1 MPTLTFP
8 IDDKRLQELE
18 QAAAAQGMLLEAL
31 VRRSIEEYVNRRRD
45 FLASAGQVLAKNQ
58 ELYRR
63 LAQ

>member
-1 MPTLTFP
+1 MVTLTIP
-8 IDDKRLQELE
+8 INDESLQELE
-18 QAAAAQGMLLEAL
+18 QAATAQGLSVEAL

-45 FLASAGQVLAKNQ
+45 FRASAGQVLAKNQ